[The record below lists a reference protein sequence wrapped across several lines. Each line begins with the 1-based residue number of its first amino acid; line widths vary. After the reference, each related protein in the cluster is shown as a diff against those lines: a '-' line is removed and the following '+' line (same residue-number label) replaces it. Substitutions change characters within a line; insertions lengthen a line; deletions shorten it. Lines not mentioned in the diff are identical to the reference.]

1 MKPVA
6 RQGAPWAQDDS
17 ESGQAPSRAVGKQDA
32 PWAHDEDD
40 SVYRQPNNAYGAGV
54 RAVGAPNVVESAVRH
69 VPKAPQG
76 QNAPWAKDEDSS
88 IYQQPVNGYGAGLHG
103 HENRP
108 PPGNPQPRRPVKGQG
123 DSPWAQDNDQAV
135 YRPAPNAYGAGVQM
149 GGGEAPPPR
158 RGGHRTDAGDD
169 AYLAPANGYG
179 AGQEDGGLQAHL
191 DAKQSARAIRTKMS
205 GAGNVLSWS

>member
-1 MKPVA
+1 MLLFRSYKN
-6 RQGAPWAQDDS
+6 DINTNLCIDS
-17 ESGQAPSRAVGKQDA
+17 FCCVRLCTVKT
-32 PWAHDEDD
+32 
-40 SVYRQPNNAYGAGV
+40 NA
-54 RAVGAPNVVESAVRH
+54 N
-69 VPKAPQG
+69 Q
-76 QNAPWAKDEDSS
+76 
-88 IYQQPVNGYGAGLHG
+88 
-103 HENRP
+103 